1 MTGRPLTRTQA
12 CVLGTAATAM
22 LAIGAL
28 GAAGTFANLRTVF
41 PGPTALGA
49 VAAGEGATLIL
60 ALTYVGL
67 VMLGQTAPT
76 IVRAGLWAL
85 PAVASTV
92 GAMAATDLTATVIY
106 AATPLAMVVAA
117 EGTGLIARRI
127 VVRTTGT
134 DAEAERRAA
143 AAVRRLAYE
152 QARAARH
159 PSRIV
164 KWVAERRAW
173 RIARHVGADDTA
185 LGEQLLDVQ
194 RVRLVAGADAALGV
208 MFAPAV
214 TPGTPARDAVTA
226 GVTPAIDPAPER
238 PTETTTGPEPG
249 TPVTAPG
256 TQATAPD
263 TLAQLAAVTGVPT
276 PIPGE
281 ALSTDQ
287 LSVVLRWLRYQ
298 EDPPLSYRSARDL
311 FRELGFVGAEDRI
324 RPAWA
329 AVVAA
334 EADAR

>member
-12 CVLGTAATAM
+12 IVLGTAATAM

-127 VVRTTGT
+127 VVRTTGQ
-134 DAEAERRAA
+134 DIEAQRRAA
-143 AAVRRLAYE
+143 STVRRLAYE
-152 QARAARH
+152 QARAERH
-159 PSRIV
+159 PDEAVRQR
-164 KWVAERRAW
+164 AARRAW
-173 RIARHVGADDTA
+173 KLAARVGDGDLA
-185 LGEQLLDVQ
+185 LGEQLVDVQ
-194 RVRLVAGADAALGV
+194 RVRLVAGADASLAA
-208 MFAPAV
+208 MFA
-214 TPGTPARDAVTA
+214 
-226 GVTPAIDPAPER
+226 
-238 PTETTTGPEPG
+238 PG
-249 TPVTAPG
+249 TPVTEIGTPGVTPALDPAPEPAADPAPEPETGTGVTGDG
-256 TQATAPD
+256 TQASDPQ
-263 TLAQLAAVTGVPT
+263 TLADLAAVTRVPT
-276 PIPGE
+276 PVPGE
-281 ALSTDQ
+281 ALSADQ
-287 LSVVLRWLRYQ
+287 LRVVLRWLRYQ

-324 RPAWA
+324 RPAWSA
-329 AVVAA
+329 LVAA
-334 EADAR
+334 EPDTPH